1 MTATARHYDLLRRP
15 IQTEKSTHASANN
28 TIVFETAMDAD
39 KKEIRQ
45 AVEAIF
51 KVKVR
56 SVNTLVRKG
65 KRVRFRGIPGRRPST
80 KRAYVR
86 LEAGYTIDTGGRA

>member
-15 IQTEKSTHASANN
+15 VLTEKSTQASTAN

-39 KKEIRQ
+39 KREIRE

-51 KVKVR
+51 KVKVH
-56 SVNTLVRKG
+56 SVNTLIRKG
-65 KRVRFRGIPGRRPST
+65 KSVRFRGVAGRRRST
-80 KRAYVR
+80 KRAFVR
-86 LEAGYTIDTGGRA
+86 LAPGYTIDTGGRA

>member
-1 MTATARHYDLLRRP
+1 MIATARHYDLLRRP
-15 IQTEKSTHASANN
+15 IQTEKSTQASAAN
-28 TIVFETAMDAD
+28 TIVFETAVDAD
-39 KKEIRQ
+39 KREIRE

-65 KRVRFRGIPGRRPST
+65 KSVRFRGVSGRRRTT